1 MFNQKHYKEKK
12 REVERNLRLKI
23 KTNYDYLEAFKIA
36 ILLEDYEYAKAIDE
50 CLAEAGV
57 DVKETHKYIET
68 IK

>member
-1 MFNQKHYKEKK
+1 
-12 REVERNLRLKI
+12 LKI